1 VTVQV
6 GQCGNQLGFDFFAAL
21 ARESGREVEDESA
34 LRPQPLHQHISTL
47 FRETPRSRGRDGGR
61 SCCSTARAVL
71 LDAEPRVI
79 ANVAARA
86 APSAPLSQQWQYTD
100 TAEELQRVWKSV
112 GASGSANNWAFGYYR
127 QGEALGACALEMV
140 RKEAEHC
147 DRLSGFLFFQSLSG
161 GTGSG
166 AGSRISELL
175 RDEYPCSFMMHAA
188 VWPSRRSEV
197 VVQSYNAVLS
207 LAHLLESTDALL
219 ALHNDEAHDICQ
231 RRLDIARPSLSHLNS
246 VLAGCVAELWLPS
259 SPLPLSPTDPL
270 PEPACPEM
278 GDVVGTLCPSPL
290 HKIVSVRSAPY
301 ISLSA
306 LPFSSHRWD
315 GTLRTLRQ
323 MALTSWHLD
332 EELDW
337 HVSPDPAAAAAAGR
351 GSGLGGP
358 DRAVA
363 HALYLRGVDWHG
375 ADVSLFRLP
384 SLYAPWLPH
393 LPFSVVGSARQ
404 SRGLKRS
411 AVLLS
416 NSQGAASK
424 LDTILHTAT
433 NLRAADAYLHQYRK
447 FGLSDAHLD
456 LSLASL
462 EQVASDYHNL

>member
-1 VTVQV
+1 MEFSPFCGRRENFPWLYCGIRVACVA
-6 GQCGNQLGFDFFAAL
+6 GQQRHFLQSILILKACIFPRASSIVADMLTACD
-21 ARESGREVEDESA
+21 SWWSA
-34 LRPQPLHQHISTL
+34 
-47 FRETPRSRGRDGGR
+47 
-61 SCCSTARAVL
+61 
-71 LDAEPRVI
+71 
-79 ANVAARA
+79 
-86 APSAPLSQQWQYTD
+86 D
-100 TAEELQRVWKSV
+100 TAEELQRVWNSV

-259 SPLPLSPTDPL
+259 SPLPFSATDPL

-323 MALTSWHLD
+323 MVSFSRCSFCVAGAALPCLVCACMLPRCCLS
-332 EELDW
+332 
-337 HVSPDPAAAAAAGR
+337 
-351 GSGLGGP
+351 
-358 DRAVA
+358 RAS
-363 HALYLRGVDWHG
+363 LRVC
-375 ADVSLFRLP
+375 AYSC
-384 SLYAPWLPH
+384 
-393 LPFSVVGSARQ
+393 ARRS
-404 SRGLKRS
+404 SRGETERMPP
-411 AVLLS
+411 
-416 NSQGAASK
+416 
-424 LDTILHTAT
+424 
-433 NLRAADAYLHQYRK
+433 
-447 FGLSDAHLD
+447 
-456 LSLASL
+456 
-462 EQVASDYHNL
+462 VAL